1 MISVLSSKDREEI
14 FNTMTDFQIDVIMNH
29 VMYRVKSELLTASFW
44 KGIHWELLGV
54 NYDRLYR
61 KKLNQRKYKP
71 SLYCECGRSL
81 KYQYVVKS
89 KETGEI
95 LELGKECFTQRTGI
109 PERIAEEIYN
119 SRNKINIFQD
129 EILSAYKF
137 RKRFPIELYNE
148 IHLNKVDDKWSPYY
162 NKKILDF
169 KKANLPLFHRDQ
181 DKLENDLIEYKV
193 RKRQLKRLLGVN
205 FEVEYTENYV
215 YLIKYMENRI
225 LNDRKLNQGERKKLI
240 QDLYKISKAVNESI
254 STDFAKL
261 TANKRNLI
269 TVEYIDPLNVKIKNF
284 NLSYKEAL
292 SESRNIA
299 RKIMDYANGKK
310 IEKNTKIKQVTNK
323 QVNTNNTSNVRL
335 DHGLNGIKKDTSKK
349 SEVDILLEKEEEKI
363 VELNALQIQIYGK
376 DAVQFHRNMKK
387 IRSTKEIGKSINEI
401 NKKYEEYTKIK
412 KKYMD
417 LIEIYSKS
425 YPALINR
432 LNEISDEGF
441 ILSNNIEDGYIKMLD
456 KYNGLPKISE
466 EENKLVK
473 YFMLKHKVNIPG
485 KGIKQGYSL
494 SASLKKFKQVKDVEV
509 KKILLEYLVLKVELT
524 KEIIRFR
531 QQNMRD
537 IYFRA
542 NEIISK
548 YDAYSYNKNNN
559 IELHDIIF
567 LISSS
572 AGNIDS
578 TDIRLSEDV
587 EFLKHK
593 LESIIA
599 KSEQKGLINGILNE
613 LVKMYERSGTITRD
627 ILNIL
632 NKIVERESTFYYG
645 AIYNSVDTW
654 KQEFIDFLY
663 KVNYYYIGNKLPN
676 DFLNVDKKILNK
688 NLEFLVFIDE
698 VVKPRLETVTVS
710 KQEFKMSRSK
720 LIKRVKKIYGGSVRS
735 EKNSTEKY
743 LYRIRKNISIMNV
756 LSSYGYT
763 KRKLHTEVLLAE
775 RLMIQNKKV
784 EMIRKVL
791 EKYSQRNSDDFKREI
806 RSLPISNDLKKRI
819 IFFEKNKK
827 DILELQ
833 DVFKSKI
840 RN

>member
-335 DHGLNGIKKDTSKK
+335 DHGLNGIKKDTSRK
-349 SEVDILLEKEEEKI
+349 SEVDILLKKEEEKI
-363 VELNALQIQIYGK
+363 VELNALQVQIYGK
-376 DAVQFHRNMKK
+376 DAIQDHQNRKK
-387 IRSTKEIGKSINEI
+387 NRSVKEINKNISEI
-401 NKKYEEYTKIK
+401 KKKYEEYEKIK
-412 KKYMD
+412 NKYMY
-417 LIEIYSKS
+417 LIRIYSKS
-425 YPALINR
+425 YPVLINR
-432 LNEISDEGF
+432 LSEISDKRI
-441 ILSNNIEDGYIKMLD
+441 ILSNNIEDEYIKILD
-456 KYNGLPKISE
+456 NYNRLPKISE
-466 EENKLVK
+466 EEIKLVK
-473 YFMLKHKVNIPG
+473 YFMLKHKVNIPD

-494 SASLKKFKQVKDVEV
+494 SASLEKFKQVKDVEV

-524 KEIIRFR
+524 KEIIRFK

-542 NEIISK
+542 IEIISK
-548 YDAYSYNKNNN
+548 YDAYSYNENNN

-567 LISSS
+567 LISNS
-572 AGNIDS
+572 AGNMDS
-578 TDIRLSEDV
+578 TNIKLSEDV

-593 LESIIA
+593 LESIII
-599 KSEQKGLINGILNE
+599 KSKQKNLINGILNE
-613 LVKMYERSGTITRD
+613 LVKMYERVKKNTRD
-627 ILNIL
+627 ILYIL
-632 NKIVERESTFYYG
+632 NKIAERESTFYYG

-676 DFLNVDKKILNK
+676 DFLNVDKEILNK

-698 VVKPRLETVTVS
+698 IVKPRLETVTVS
-710 KQEFKMSRSK
+710 KQEFKTSRSK
-720 LIKRVKKIYGGSVRS
+720 LIKRVKKIYGGSASRRGNS
-735 EKNSTEKY
+735 EKY
-743 LYRIRKNISIMNV
+743 FYRIRKNISTMNV

-791 EKYSQRNSDDFKREI
+791 EKYPQRNSDDFKREI

-819 IFFEKNKK
+819 TFFEKNKK

-833 DVFKSKI
+833 DVFKSKR